1 MSNHSLANTRL
12 FQPIRVGSCLLKH
25 RVVHAPT
32 SRSRSSV
39 DFIVTDIMLDYYRL
53 RSQYPG
59 TLVIMESTLVS
70 ELGGLSPFKP
80 GAFNT
85 RQRAALGK
93 IFHEIHQNGSF
104 VSIQLVAPGRVG
116 APSLAKQHNVPLVA
130 PSEIYIDD
138 AQKQKIADAGV
149 ELQAMTEAQIA
160 TIQDQFVDAAVGVIE
175 ESGADFAEIH
185 ATSGFL
191 VEQFLSPLSNQRTDQ
206 YGGSIENRA
215 RFLLELVD
223 KYFKHP
229 KIGLLRTALRL
240 GPWSTHNGMVYPDY
254 ENINDHPMLQVS
266 EYIMNELQKRK
277 DSGLEIAYVSI
288 VEPRVSGSA
297 DVEGWETSKQSN
309 SSLLPLYDGVIIRSG
324 AYATNYKGESLKSNV
339 VRKVGD
345 TWMHYEQLLNDVEA
359 DDRTLIGLSRPFTSN
374 PDLIER
380 LKKGLELT
388 AYDRQYFYTHTKRGY
403 LTFGKYDEEVVL
415 TSDELD
421 EVGVPVA

>member
-1 MSNHSLANTRL
+1 
-12 FQPIRVGSCLLKH
+12 
-25 RVVHAPT
+25 
-32 SRSRSSV
+32 
-39 DFIVTDIMLDYYRL
+39 
-53 RSQYPG
+53 
-59 TLVIMESTLVS
+59 
-70 ELGGLSPFKP
+70 
-80 GAFNT
+80 
-85 RQRAALGK
+85 
-93 IFHEIHQNGSF
+93 
-104 VSIQLVAPGRVG
+104 
-116 APSLAKQHNVPLVA
+116 
-130 PSEIYIDD
+130 
-138 AQKQKIADAGV
+138 
-149 ELQAMTEAQIA
+149 
-160 TIQDQFVDAAVGVIE
+160 
-175 ESGADFAEIH
+175 
-185 ATSGFL
+185 
-191 VEQFLSPLSNQRTDQ
+191 
-206 YGGSIENRA
+206 
-215 RFLLELVD
+215 
-223 KYFKHP
+223 
-229 KIGLLRTALRL
+229 
-240 GPWSTHNGMVYPDY
+240 
-254 ENINDHPMLQVS
+254 
-266 EYIMNELQKRK
+266 MNELQKRK